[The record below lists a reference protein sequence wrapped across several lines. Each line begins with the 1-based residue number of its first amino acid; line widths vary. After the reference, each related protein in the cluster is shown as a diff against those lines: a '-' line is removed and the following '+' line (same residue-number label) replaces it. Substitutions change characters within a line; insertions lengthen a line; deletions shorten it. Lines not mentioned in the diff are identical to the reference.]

1 MDYLSSFNLYLLIQ
15 PLSVAAALSPTFGR
29 ATSGASVEASQAVL
43 VQAVAEVHATE
54 NQQALAVIHLTLC
67 WNNLSVR
74 SSACGFGEQIEI
86 EGGEIIHN
94 KHAGK
99 AYGLL
104 SPCHPYDILQK

>member
-1 MDYLSSFNLYLLIQ
+1 MFIMDYLSSFNLYLLIQ

-67 WNNLSVR
+67 WNNLSV
-74 SSACGFGEQIEI
+74 
-86 EGGEIIHN
+86 
-94 KHAGK
+94 K
-99 AYGLL
+99 
-104 SPCHPYDILQK
+104 